1 MAELVAL
8 SLLSSPAAACVL
20 QGLLGDALGN
30 TICTAELQ
38 AAQERREKAM
48 KDAQARLQDPKTPKA
63 SEIHGNNVPGE
74 QKDSKTPKA
83 SEELSI
89 DVVGESQGPEIPKA
103 IAGKKE
109 DLKPFL
115 SDDKDVLPNLLKPT
129 NVVKGSAGEK
139 QWLLAQKPQLGEAS
153 VVLPPPKN
161 EVKEGHDK
169 SIAGKQKAPK
179 TPKASAVIS
188 QGLNWLFTVQQTHH
202 SVR

>member
-20 QGLLGDALGN
+20 QGILADALGN

-63 SEIHGNNVPGE
+63 SEVHGINVPGE

-83 SEELSI
+83 SDEFSI

-103 IAGKKE
+103 STGKKE

-115 SDDKDVLPNLLKPT
+115 VEDKDVLPNLLKPT
-129 NVVKGSAGEK
+129 NVVKGNAGEK

-153 VVLPPPKN
+153 VVLPKN
-161 EVKEGHDK
+161 EVQEGHDK
-169 SIAGKQKAPK
+169 NICRKAEGPQN
-179 TPKASAVIS
+179 SES
-188 QGLNWLFTVQQTHH
+188 QCSNLT
-202 SVR
+202 RA